1 MDWNALFHSKYLRGG
16 LCAVLIA
23 AILLGLWLPGTGLKE
38 AQPDDPL
45 KGEGVREIT
54 VLELGENIQQLNTIV
69 VPSGGQTKSTE
80 PNDKASETRP
90 EETQP
95 DSSTDDGSDG
105 QEDGNQGAD
114 GGEVSPSELSLVL
127 TWNAKGIACAAGNT
141 QAFSVSSYELNE
153 DLFRFRVSLTGT
165 QAQDA
170 KIVNGISITESTQ
183 TARELKWPSD
193 SLIMNPAAGTDK
205 EVYNFSFTV
214 RTAERDV
221 FFRYKITY
229 QKLPDVQLSFTWRG
243 TGNHKGTLLCMPSG
257 SVVDKI
263 KSNQLA
269 GGRISYEMKLVGR
282 DAESAGAKILSASYI
297 SDETGKSDDLAYRGG
312 QGFLNLEMPAGET
325 SETYRISVSA
335 LANGHTAHFEV
346 ILHVGNDVTLEMR
359 YTLNDGS
366 QREIFAKTSSPELRI
381 PCMTTN

>member
-1 MDWNALFHSKYLRGG
+1 MDWNSLFHSKYLRGG

-45 KGEGVREIT
+45 QGEGVREIT
-54 VLELGENIQQLNTIV
+54 VLKLGENLEQLNTIS

-95 DSSTDDGSDG
+95 DSSTDDGSDD

-153 DLFRFRVSLTGT
+153 DLFRFRVSMTGT
-165 QAQDA
+165 LAQDA
-170 KIVNGISITESTQ
+170 KIVGGVSVTESTQ
-183 TARELKWPSD
+183 TAKELTWPSG
-193 SLIMNPAAGTDK
+193 SLPMAPAAGTDK
-205 EVYNFSFTV
+205 EVYEVSFTV
-214 RTAERDV
+214 RTPERDV

-243 TGNHKGTLLCMPSG
+243 TGNHKGTLLCLPNG
-257 SVVDKI
+257 SVADKI
-263 KSNQLA
+263 KNNQRRQDKLRDEI
-269 GGRISYEMKLVGR
+269 GR
-282 DAESAGAKILSASYI
+282 
-297 SDETGKSDDLAYRGG
+297 
-312 QGFLNLEMPAGET
+312 Q
-325 SETYRISVSA
+325 
-335 LANGHTAHFEV
+335 
-346 ILHVGNDVTLEMR
+346 
-359 YTLNDGS
+359 
-366 QREIFAKTSSPELRI
+366 
-381 PCMTTN
+381 

>member
-1 MDWNALFHSKYLRGG
+1 MDWNSLFHSKYLRGG

-45 KGEGVREIT
+45 QGEGVREIT
-54 VLELGENIQQLNTIV
+54 VLKLGENLEQLNTIS

-105 QEDGNQGAD
+105 QEDGDQGAD

-170 KIVNGISITESTQ
+170 KIVGGVSVAESTQ
-183 TARELKWPSD
+183 TAKELTWPRG
-193 SLIMNPAAGTDK
+193 SLPMAPAAGTDK
-205 EVYNFSFTV
+205 EV
-214 RTAERDV
+214 
-221 FFRYKITY
+221 
-229 QKLPDVQLSFTWRG
+229 
-243 TGNHKGTLLCMPSG
+243 
-257 SVVDKI
+257 
-263 KSNQLA
+263 
-269 GGRISYEMKLVGR
+269 
-282 DAESAGAKILSASYI
+282 
-297 SDETGKSDDLAYRGG
+297 
-312 QGFLNLEMPAGET
+312 
-325 SETYRISVSA
+325 
-335 LANGHTAHFEV
+335 
-346 ILHVGNDVTLEMR
+346 
-359 YTLNDGS
+359 
-366 QREIFAKTSSPELRI
+366 
-381 PCMTTN
+381 